1 MLIKLFLNTTDKFLC
16 NSIKSAF
23 SNAENGYKQKEMK
36 VDLMK
41 ELRSFEENPLGC
53 MIGIDSK
60 FEAGIKVKIKMVLGL
75 FFVLIP
81 IVGFSALSYILSI
94 PQTYAFLAT
103 FGVAMLVASRMDVI
117 SSRYVQTRA
126 LEFAH

>member
-16 NSIKSAF
+16 NSVKSAF
-23 SNAENGYKQKEMK
+23 ANAEDGYKQKEMK
-36 VDLMK
+36 VDLVK

-60 FEAGIKVKIKMVLGL
+60 FEARIKVKIKMILGL

-81 IVGFSALSYILSI
+81 IVGFSAISYILEI
-94 PQTYAFLAT
+94 PQTYAFIAT

-126 LEFAH
+126 LEFTR

>member
-1 MLIKLFLNTTDKFLC
+1 MFIKLFLNTTDKFLC
-16 NSIKSAF
+16 NSIKTAF
-23 SNAENGYKQKEMK
+23 ANAEDGYKQKEMK

-60 FEAGIKVKIKMVLGL
+60 FEASIKVKIKMVLGL

-81 IVGFSALSYILSI
+81 IVGFSTLSYIFEVA
-94 PQTYAFLAT
+94 QTYAYLAT
-103 FGVAMLVASRMDVI
+103 FVVAILVASRMDEI
-117 SSRYVQTRA
+117 SKRYVQTRA

>member
-23 SNAENGYKQKEMK
+23 ANAEDGYKQKEMK

-60 FEAGIKVKIKMVLGL
+60 FEASIKVKIKMVLGL

-81 IVGFSALSYILSI
+81 IVGFSVASYILEI
-94 PQTYAFLAT
+94 PQTYAYIAT
-103 FGVAMLVASRMDVI
+103 FVVAILVASRMDEI
-117 SSRYVQTRA
+117 SKRYVQTRS
-126 LEFAH
+126 LEFAQ

>member
-23 SNAENGYKQKEMK
+23 ANAEDGYKQKEMK

-60 FEAGIKVKIKMVLGL
+60 FEASIKVKIKMVLGL

-81 IVGFSALSYILSI
+81 IVGFSAVSYFLEI
-94 PQTYAFLAT
+94 PQTYAYLAT
-103 FGVAMLVASRMDVI
+103 FVVAILVASRMDEI
-117 SSRYVQTRA
+117 SKRYVQTRA
-126 LEFAH
+126 LEFAN

>member
-16 NSIKSAF
+16 NSVKSAF
-23 SNAENGYKQKEMK
+23 ANAEDGYKQKEMK
-36 VDLMK
+36 VDLVK

-60 FEAGIKVKIKMVLGL
+60 FEAGIKVKIKMILGL

-81 IVGFSALSYILSI
+81 IVGFSAISYILEI
-94 PQTYAFLAT
+94 PQTYAFIAT

-126 LEFAH
+126 LEFTR